1 MGHLYERMA
10 QDLVLRNFSPATRRI
25 YLLYCRQFVA
35 HFMRSPEA
43 IGEAD
48 IRQYLLHQFQVRKR
62 SYTTYRQ
69 IYAAL
74 KFLYTY
80 TLKRPWEVEYIP
92 FPRNR
97 LRTLP
102 VIPTPQ
108 ELANLFQA
116 IRHSEAQVLFR
127 TCYATG
133 LRISEACHLQIADID
148 SQRMVVRVR
157 HPKGG
162 RERQTLLSPRLLQ
175 LLRDYWRVQRPPL
188 WLFPGRNP
196 DQPFSSDLARQILAK
211 ACKDAGLTKRCTP
224 HTLRHCFATHLL
236 ESGVDLVVIQQL
248 LGHQSIRTAS
258 HYARVST
265 EHLRTIVSPL
275 DLLPD
280 PLTLPAEKG
289 E

>member
-1 MGHLYERMA
+1 MGQLYDRMA
-10 QDLVLRNFSPATRRI
+10 QDLVLRNFSPATQRI

-35 HFMRSPEA
+35 HFMRSPEL
-43 IGEAD
+43 IGEAEV
-48 IRQYLLHQFQVRKR
+48 REYLLYQFQVRQR

-80 TLKRPWEVEYIP
+80 TLKRPWEVQCIP
-92 FPRNR
+92 SPRNR
-97 LRTLP
+97 RRTLP
-102 VIPTPQ
+102 VILSPQ
-108 ELANLFQA
+108 ELADLFQA
-116 IRHSEAQVLFR
+116 IRHPKARVLFR

-133 LRISEACHLQIADID
+133 LRINEACHLQVADID
-148 SQRMVVRVR
+148 SRRMLIRVR

-175 LLRDYWRVQRPPL
+175 LLRDYWRVQRPAL
-188 WLFPGRNP
+188 WLFPGQNP
-196 DQPFSSDLARQILAK
+196 DKPLSTDFARQMLAK
-211 ACKDAGLTKRCTP
+211 ARQEAGLTKRCTP

-236 ESGVDLVVIQQL
+236 ESGVDPAVIQQL

-258 HYARVST
+258 RYAHVST

-280 PLTLPAEKG
+280 PLTPPAAKG
-289 E
+289 D

>member
-1 MGHLYERMA
+1 MGQLYERMA
-10 QDLVLRNFSPATRRI
+10 QDLVFRNFSPATQRI
-25 YLLYCRQFVA
+25 YLLYSRQFVA

-48 IRQYLLHQFQVRKR
+48 IRQYLLHQLEVRKC

-69 IYAAL
+69 IYSAL

-80 TLKRPWEVEYIP
+80 TLKRPWEVERIP

-97 LRTLP
+97 VQRLP
-102 VIPTPQ
+102 VVLSPQ
-108 ELANLFQA
+108 ELRDLFGA
-116 IRHSEAQVLFR
+116 MVHPKGRILFM

-133 LRISEACHLQIADID
+133 LRISEACHLQVPDID
-148 SQRMVVRVR
+148 SKRMLIRVR

-175 LLRDYWRVQRPPL
+175 LLRDYWRGERPPL
-188 WLFPGRNP
+188 WLFPGQTAAAP
-196 DQPFSSDLARQILAK
+196 LSTDFARQIFTK
-211 ACKDAGLTKRCTP
+211 ACVDAGMTKRCTP

-236 ESGVDLVVIQQL
+236 ESGVDLAIIQQL
-248 LGHQSIRTAS
+248 LGHQSLRTTGR
-258 HYARVST
+258 YARVST
-265 EHLRTIVSPL
+265 EHFQKIVSPL

-280 PLTLPAEKG
+280 FLTPPSAKG